1 MPDNSNSYA
10 TRNEVKAALRIG
22 TADTADD
29 VLIDNCRGAASRLID
44 GYCNRQ
50 FWAATSAT
58 PSVFQAN
65 TEYVCDV
72 DDFYTTTGFILQTS
86 SFADGVFDTTWAST
100 DVQLEPL
107 NGVLD
112 GLTWSYNKLR
122 AIGDYL
128 FPTVNANYGDQ
139 ALVQVTAR
147 WGWAAVP
154 DPVIQ
159 ACIIQA
165 SRIFKRY
172 DSPLG
177 VAGFGDLGAIRV
189 SRFLDPDMAQLVEPY
204 RRMRMFA

>member
-1 MPDNSNSYA
+1 MAIINGYA

-22 TADTADD
+22 TADTVDD
-29 VLIDNCRGAASRLID
+29 VLIDNCIGAASRLID

-50 FWAATSAT
+50 FWAAASAT
-58 PSVFQAN
+58 PRVFQAN

-72 DDFYTTTGFILQTS
+72 DDFYTTTGFILKTS
-86 SFADGVFDTTWAST
+86 SFADGNFDTTWAST

-112 GLTWSYNKLR
+112 GLTWSYDKLR
-122 AIGDYL
+122 AIGNYL
-128 FPTVNANYGDQ
+128 FPTVNANYGEQ
-139 ALVQVTAR
+139 ALVQVTAS
-147 WGWAAVP
+147 WGWASVP
-154 DPVIQ
+154 EPIMQ
-159 ACIIQA
+159 ACIIQS